1 MRIGLQRRNFTTLE
15 NYYGGNYFIRLQGR
29 NIQFM
34 LSSNPQG
41 ICVCLNLIGW
51 NDTLLDSAAS
61 QKPSLY
67 FLPVHT
73 KLFGVFFC
81 LKACIPTEPAE
92 WSHSNNEGAWFC
104 HTRQKSLYK
113 PLLPLLSNYHVFLNY
128 AHLSTDIP
136 FSTAGEGAK
145 WAAGKLFLKSYVC
158 SRLLLEAQR
167 VRTE

>member
-1 MRIGLQRRNFTTLE
+1 MFFFASKPA
-15 NYYGGNYFIRLQGR
+15 Y
-29 NIQFM
+29 
-34 LSSNPQG
+34 P
-41 ICVCLNLIGW
+41 LNQQSG
-51 NDTLLDSAAS
+51 
-61 QKPSLY
+61 
-67 FLPVHT
+67 
-73 KLFGVFFC
+73 
-81 LKACIPTEPAE
+81 PTQM
-92 WSHSNNEGAWFC
+92 SEGAWFC

>member
-1 MRIGLQRRNFTTLE
+1 M
-15 NYYGGNYFIRLQGR
+15 
-29 NIQFM
+29 
-34 LSSNPQG
+34 S
-41 ICVCLNLIGW
+41 
-51 NDTLLDSAAS
+51 
-61 QKPSLY
+61 
-67 FLPVHT
+67 
-73 KLFGVFFC
+73 
-81 LKACIPTEPAE
+81 
-92 WSHSNNEGAWFC
+92 EGAWFC

-167 VRTE
+167 VRTEQSSLASKIGSLVGFTARELLVAATKD